1 MKKSSLPLFLF
12 AILLFACNSPT
23 ENTPTSAE
31 SETTGQTAPG
41 IEENAID
48 GLLKTPGSSAMAENE
63 KVIKEVFKNALP
75 NLSSLKAIQFQKEG
89 DCEYSLEL
97 GYSEKPKARY
107 SVDLKK
113 LDINKMNVFFDD
125 NDVPGIRLVSKE
137 GENAI
142 QQSVGRG
149 SSTAAE
155 EMTFQL
161 DDRKNVAKVVFALR
175 DMIKQC
181 QKE

>member
-1 MKKSSLPLFLF
+1 
-12 AILLFACNSPT
+12 
-23 ENTPTSAE
+23 
-31 SETTGQTAPG
+31 
-41 IEENAID
+41 
-48 GLLKTPGSSAMAENE
+48 
-63 KVIKEVFKNALP
+63 
-75 NLSSLKAIQFQKEG
+75 
-89 DCEYSLEL
+89 
-97 GYSEKPKARY
+97 
-107 SVDLKK
+107 
-113 LDINKMNVFFDD
+113 MNVFFDD